1 MPTLGTQNIS
11 ASYPQLLKTFG
22 IGGLD
27 GTLQVV
33 TDGDNTSSALSV
45 STSGVASTGTFEVV
59 GTSLLT
65 GAVTFGTSFTAS
77 TGTATIGTAIIGATT
92 FTTGFTSSTG
102 TNTLGT
108 ASIGTASIG
117 TATIGTATIGT
128 VSGATIF
135 TTGFT
140 SSTGT
145 NTLGTALI
153 GSTIFTTGFT
163 SSTGTNTLGTSVIG
177 QTTFTTG
184 FTSSTG
190 TNTLGTIA
198 STTFTNTGVGTTGTL
213 QVGASGPKLT
223 AVSYGTAAFTL
234 STVAA
239 HNGAGT
245 TNGTVALTGTVL
257 GDMVI
262 GSLDSLGSAT
272 GSTGLII
279 GFHTTGT
286 NVVRF
291 SITNP
296 TSTAGTV
303 PAGTLQMTALRYTA

>member
-11 ASYPQLLKTFG
+11 TSYPQLLKTFG
-22 IGGLD
+22 TGGLD
-27 GTLQVV
+27 GALQVV

-65 GAVTFGTSFTAS
+65 GEVTFGTSFTAS
-77 TGTATIGTAIIGATT
+77 TGTATIGTAILGATT

-108 ASIGTASIG
+108 ASIAE
-117 TATIGTATIGT
+117 ATISTATIGT
-128 VSGATIF
+128 VSGAT
-135 TTGFT
+135 
-140 SSTGT
+140 
-145 NTLGTALI
+145 
-153 GSTIFTTGFT
+153 
-163 SSTGTNTLGTSVIG
+163 V
-177 QTTFTTG
+177 FTTG

-223 AVSYGTAAFTL
+223 AVTYGTAAFTL

-279 GFHTTGT
+279 GFHTIGSD
-286 NVVRF
+286 VVRF
-291 SITNP
+291 SVTNP

-303 PAGTLQMTALRYTA
+303 PAGTLQMTALRFTA